1 MSDSDG
7 MPADILRAKGYPGC
21 FADLTCGV
29 PQGILEP
36 EAVEND
42 MIPLYGVEWTKYL
55 AHHTNFFCIDRQIF
69 EQLRALLLNL
79 DHLSAVYEKSQ
90 EGVSA
95 AFCDCHKAFS
105 WHD

>member
-1 MSDSDG
+1 M
-7 MPADILRAKGYPGC
+7 
-21 FADLTCGV
+21 
-29 PQGILEP
+29 EP

-42 MIPLYGVEWTKYL
+42 MIPLYGVEWTKYP

-79 DHLSAVYEKSQ
+79 DHLSAVYERSQ